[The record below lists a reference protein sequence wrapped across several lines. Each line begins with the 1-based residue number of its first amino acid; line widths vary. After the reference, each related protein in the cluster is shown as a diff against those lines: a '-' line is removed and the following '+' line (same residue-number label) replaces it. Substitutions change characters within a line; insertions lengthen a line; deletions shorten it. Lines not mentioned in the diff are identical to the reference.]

1 MDEPTIQEFKQT
13 EIGLIP
19 EDWEVVRLGEILEE
33 VDIRVKDL
41 KDMRKDVDPEDLT
54 VLSLTKNYGLI
65 PQARRFKKRIATE
78 DVTNYKVVRKMQIVY
93 NPYVIWEGAVHALR
107 TMEVGIVSPVYCVWE
122 CKSNVD
128 PSFIDRL
135 LRTPRLLNEYLAK
148 ASGAVNRRRTVS
160 KEDFLD
166 IEIPLPPLEEQCK
179 IAKVLDKIQQAIE
192 LQDGIIEQKG
202 SKKHSCKSYSQKGFT
217 ARSRRKRK

>member
-41 KDMRKDVDPEDLT
+41 KDMRKDVNPEDLT

-93 NPYVIWEGAVHALR
+93 NPCYLGRSCSCFKNHGSWN
-107 TMEVGIVSPVYCVWE
+107 
-122 CKSNVD
+122 CK
-128 PSFIDRL
+128 PSL
-135 LRTPRLLNEYLAK
+135 LCL
-148 ASGAVNRRRTVS
+148 GV
-160 KEDFLD
+160 
-166 IEIPLPPLEEQCK
+166 
-179 IAKVLDKIQQAIE
+179 
-192 LQDGIIEQKG
+192 
-202 SKKHSCKSYSQKGFT
+202 
-217 ARSRRKRK
+217 